1 MLLNKVEKILRRAQ
15 ATGAATDVQRD
26 GGRDVT
32 GLRSEG
38 IVRYGDALHL
48 KKNIYIKPFTS
59 LKLFWEGERNGYVP
73 RRF

>member
-15 ATGAATDVQRD
+15 ATGAVMDVKRD

-38 IVRYGDALHL
+38 IVRYGDFKRKHLH
-48 KKNIYIKPFTS
+48 KTFYFIKSVLGGRTKWLLS
-59 LKLFWEGERNGYVP
+59 
-73 RRF
+73 